1 LEIRNPQNGRA
12 RPRAGA
18 ASHQSSDASE
28 SPERREKDK
37 AHLKIHAIQ
46 TRTTA
51 TAPNLSVGRRGR
63 LITVPAVAGIAYS
76 TAWALGLAVWPSNL
90 DVDATNVKV
99 VATYSAHQGAAITQY
114 LLVEGLAA
122 ITLGVVVTALGRA
135 ARRREAG
142 EAGVAT
148 VVAGLTATALSLV
161 QCALGL
167 LLAGSVAPDGETD
180 RAGRLFDLINRMDG
194 VKMFA
199 LAAMAVAGVGL
210 VRRAV
215 LPRWLGY
222 TAAFLTVALIASGA
236 GYLLLNTTLAQAA
249 FVSLALL
256 LVWVTGA
263 GIALARTSRS
273 GKAAA

>member
-1 LEIRNPQNGRA
+1 MTT
-12 RPRAGA
+12 
-18 ASHQSSDASE
+18 
-28 SPERREKDK
+28 
-37 AHLKIHAIQ
+37 Q
-46 TRTTA
+46 TAA
-51 TAPNLSVGRRGR
+51 TAPNRSLGRRGR
-63 LITVPAVAGIAYS
+63 SLITAPAVAGIAY
-76 TAWALGLAVWPSNL
+76 TAAWVLGLAVWPSNL
-90 DVDATNVKV
+90 DVAATNVKV
-99 VATYSAHQGAAITQY
+99 LATYRAHQGAAMTQY

-122 ITLGVVVTALGRA
+122 IALVVVVTALGRA
-135 ARRREAG
+135 ARRREADRL
-142 EAGVAT
+142 GVAT
-148 VVAGLTATALSLV
+148 VVAGLTAAALSLV

-167 LLAGSVAPDGETD
+167 LLAGSVAPDGETG

-194 VKMFA
+194 VKMFV

-249 FVSLALL
+249 FVSLPLL

-263 GIALARTSRS
+263 GVALARTRRS
-273 GKAAA
+273 EMAAV